1 MEVSGQHH
9 TPPALLLISIK
20 YEAGFVSEPVWT
32 FWSRGK
38 KKALSLARN
47 QTPGPPCNNTK
58 LSHTQ

>member
-20 YEAGFVSEPVWT
+20 YEAGFVSELAWV
-32 FWSRGK
+32 FWGRG

-47 QTPGPPCNNTK
+47 QTSDPPGHNTM
-58 LSHTQ
+58 LSHMQ

>member
-20 YEAGFVSEPVWT
+20 YEVGFVSELAWT
-32 FWSRGK
+32 FWSRE

-47 QTPGPPCNNTK
+47 QTPDPPGHNIK
-58 LSHTQ
+58 LSHMQ